1 MNQDLEELL
10 QNKLFWIVAFVG
22 FTLVSF
28 VGVKTYL
35 VEKVTNNVIL
45 KLQKEY
51 SPGPYSPG
59 FDPDLVDPN
68 AFRRN

>member
-1 MNQDLEELL
+1 MKDFEELIN
-10 QNKLFWIVAFVG
+10 NKLFWIVAIVG

-28 VGVKTYL
+28 LGVKVYL
-35 VEKVTNNVIL
+35 VEKVTNNVII

-51 SPGPYSPG
+51 SPGPYAPG

-68 AFRRN
+68 AFRR